1 MSADKTEQASEQR
14 KKKAREQGDVVH
26 SRELMAACAMLSG
39 LMLLG
44 AAARQFASAWRTAF
58 AGSIDASLQSFAS
71 PQQMVADCGHLMTPL
86 LAPLGMVLAA
96 ALIGALGSG
105 VLQSGGVQFRPGAL
119 AWKPGRLNPLTNA
132 KQIFSTR
139 SAMRFAKALLP
150 AAAVTFL
157 AFRLL
162 RQSLEF
168 MPAMS
173 GARISS
179 VMESGYTLAIDAAWV
194 AVAWSALDYAVEW
207 RSWSQRLR
215 MSKQELRDEA
225 KEANGNPHTKGR
237 IRQIQRTMRKRRVKA
252 DVSRATVII
261 TNPTHYAVALLF
273 SYETMGAPTVLCKGR
288 DLHALE
294 IREEARWAGVPIVEN
309 PPLAR
314 SLYRTV
320 EEGHAIPFDQYA
332 AVAAILAYLYRQQVQ
347 RDSQRQQQQ
356 GGYGV
361 NGRPAGLHTSL
372 PASATAPTIEGQR

>member
-1 MSADKTEQASEQR
+1 MSAEKTEQASEQR
-14 KKKAREQGDVVH
+14 KKKAREQGDIVH
-26 SRELMAACAMLSG
+26 SRELMAACAMLGG
-39 LMLLG
+39 LLLLG
-44 AAARQFASAWRTAF
+44 AAVRQFAAAWRTAF
-58 AGSIDASLQSFAS
+58 AGSMLASLQTFNS
-71 PQQMVADCGHLMTPL
+71 PQQLVDVCGRLMLPL
-86 LAPLGMVLAA
+86 FAPLGLVMAA
-96 ALIGALGSG
+96 ALVGALGSG
-105 VLQSGGVQFRPGAL
+105 LLQSGGVQFRPGAL
-119 AWKPGRLNPLTNA
+119 AWKPGRLNPLNNA
-132 KQIFSTR
+132 KQIFSAR

-157 AFRLL
+157 GVRLL
-162 RQSLEF
+162 RQSLEA

-173 GARISS
+173 CARVSS
-179 VMESGYTLAIDAAWV
+179 VMEGGYTLAIDAAWV

-288 DLHALE
+288 DLHALD

-320 EEGHAIPFDQYA
+320 EEGHAIPFDLYA
-332 AVAAILAYLYRQQVQ
+332 AVAAILAYLYRQQTQ
-347 RDSQRQQQQ
+347 RDAQRQQQN
-356 GGYGV
+356 GGHGMNSY
-361 NGRPAGLHTSL
+361 PAAL
-372 PASATAPTIEGQR
+372 PAITTAPTIEGQQ